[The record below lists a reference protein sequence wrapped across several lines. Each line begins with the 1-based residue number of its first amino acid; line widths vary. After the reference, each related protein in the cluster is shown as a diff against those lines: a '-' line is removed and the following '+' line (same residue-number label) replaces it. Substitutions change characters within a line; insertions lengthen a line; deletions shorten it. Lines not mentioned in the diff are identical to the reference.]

1 MPRQVFNNT
10 PDETA
15 FYRLWLERE
24 TTANTLTMVQPALL
38 SFPLGEPPAPVAL
51 DVSSIQA
58 RWHATRQAQATPCA
72 VCRCSCSWQGSGRQ
86 LRHL

>member
-1 MPRQVFNNT
+1 MFNNT

-24 TTANTLTMVQPALL
+24 TTGNALTMVQPALL
-38 SFPLGEPPAPVAL
+38 AFALGQPPAPVAL

-58 RWHATRQAQATPCA
+58 RSPSATLRRISQTAAERQK
-72 VCRCSCSWQGSGRQ
+72 
-86 LRHL
+86 